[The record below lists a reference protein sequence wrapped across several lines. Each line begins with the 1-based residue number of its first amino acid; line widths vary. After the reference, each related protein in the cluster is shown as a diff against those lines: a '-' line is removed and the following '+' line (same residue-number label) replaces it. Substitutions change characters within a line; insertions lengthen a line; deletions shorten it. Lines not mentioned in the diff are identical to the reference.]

1 MNIKLLNLIL
11 CLSYTLLSAN
21 EVSVFGAGNLES
33 LSPYGLTDSE
43 KLIIKNKNNLTK
55 FDYKIDSTRSK
66 IEILSERLDGFESIF
81 DGNGRR
87 LKSVSN
93 TLSQYTLQLKSN
105 QLLFEQFEELQKQN
119 QKDIN
124 NLKIESKDLRDTL
137 IDLVKQIEK
146 DYVTKQQFEKL
157 RIFINNEFA
166 TLSKSKRSITSKQ
179 VKTKIFTKPKDKLL
193 SDAKALFKKD
203 YFTKAIPI
211 FEYLITKKYKP
222 AECNFYLGEMW
233 FYRKKYKDAIHYFK
247 TSMTLYDQ
255 AKYIPK
261 LLLHSAISF
270 ENIKDFENASNFYT
284 TLIDVYPDTKEVQK
298 AKTNLANLN

>member
-1 MNIKLLNLIL
+1 MKIRLISLIL
-11 CLSYTLLSAN
+11 CLFHTLLLAN

-43 KLIIKNKNNLTK
+43 KLIIKNKNNLSK

-66 IEILSERLDGFESIF
+66 IEILSERLEGFESVF

-93 TLSQYTLQLKSN
+93 KLSQYTLQFK
-105 QLLFEQFEELQKQN
+105 ELQKQN
-119 QKDIN
+119 EEDIN
-124 NLKIESKDLRDTL
+124 NLKIESKNLRDTL

-146 DYVTKQQFEKL
+146 DYVSKTQFEEL
-157 RIFINNEFA
+157 RVFVNKEFA
-166 TLSKSKRSITSKQ
+166 KLFKQ
-179 VKTKIFTKPKDKLL
+179 RKEIKQIKTKTFTKPKDKLL
-193 SDAKALFKKD
+193 NDAKALFKKD

-211 FEYLITKKYKP
+211 FEYLVTKKYKP

-270 ENIKDFENASNFYT
+270 ENIKDIENASNFYR
-284 TLIDVYPDTKEVQK
+284 TLIDVYPNTKEVK
-298 AKTNLANLN
+298 VAKKNLANLN